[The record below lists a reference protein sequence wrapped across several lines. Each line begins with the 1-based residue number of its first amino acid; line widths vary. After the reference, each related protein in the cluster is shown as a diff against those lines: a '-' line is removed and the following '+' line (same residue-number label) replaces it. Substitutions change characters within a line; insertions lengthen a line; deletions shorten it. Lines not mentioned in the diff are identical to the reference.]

1 MDLSVLPTHGVMD
14 HLVDLDRHRGQERQE
29 DYPAELGHGEG
40 AHLEEGVEAG
50 EEQHRQQQ
58 YHAGGK
64 GAQARPVG
72 GEAQPEDGLDAPA
85 VEPWPAPLRRCR
97 H

>member
-1 MDLSVLPTHGVMD
+1 MD
-14 HLVDLDRHRGQERQE
+14 HLVDLNHHRGQERQE
-29 DYPAELGHGEG
+29 VYPAALGLGDGANVDEG
-40 AHLEEGVEAG
+40 GVAG

-85 VEPWPAPLRRCR
+85 VEPVEQPGQRQRGEGPIK
-97 H
+97 